1 MRAKAGSSG
10 SDQSLGWSALSVRGN
25 LDKSGYWR
33 GWFFLLL
40 GQTFTLD
47 TDSPSPQ
54 AMFLDVLSIVLVSP
68 TRCFWWR
75 NSLHRKWN
83 VAASKRFW
91 NSLSFLPPAILKQP
105 AWCNSAV
112 GFGDLRVRVLWGKI
126 PCRAGVQFFW
136 WLCKLKR
143 AFPAGT
149 VVKNPFAN
157 AGDTRD
163 RGSIP
168 GLGRSPAGRNGK
180 PIQYSC
186 LENSEDRG
194 NAVFSVLSFH
204 FNNICRS

>member
-1 MRAKAGSSG
+1 M
-10 SDQSLGWSALSVRGN
+10 
-25 LDKSGYWR
+25 
-33 GWFFLLL
+33 
-40 GQTFTLD
+40 
-47 TDSPSPQ
+47 
-54 AMFLDVLSIVLVSP
+54 
-68 TRCFWWR
+68 
-75 NSLHRKWN
+75 
-83 VAASKRFW
+83 SKRFW

-105 AWCNSAV
+105 AGYNSVV
-112 GFGDLRVRVLWGKI
+112 GFGDLRVSVLWGKYL
-126 PCRAGVQFFW
+126 AG
-136 WLCKLKR
+136 LGCCSSGGCINSKG

-168 GLGRSPAGRNGK
+168 GLGPSPGGRNGK